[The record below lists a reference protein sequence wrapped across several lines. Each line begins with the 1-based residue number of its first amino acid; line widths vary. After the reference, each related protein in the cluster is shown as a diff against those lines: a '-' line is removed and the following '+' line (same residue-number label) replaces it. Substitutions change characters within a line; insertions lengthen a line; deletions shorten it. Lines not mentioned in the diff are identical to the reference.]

1 MIENKI
7 TTEIA
12 EIILDV
18 VNNPAHPG
26 RKDLICADYHISRG
40 MLTPQ
45 KLLRI
50 SSITFFR
57 LMLAIADN
65 ASEKEYNH
73 MLDRLKMKTL
83 TIAKL
88 DDGTNEA
95 IKDAHAGSP
104 IGKKREKNPKAN

>member
-1 MIENKI
+1 MIENQI

-18 VNNPAHPG
+18 VNNPAYPG
-26 RKDLICADYHISRG
+26 RKDLISEDYHISRG
-40 MLTPQ
+40 MLTPK

-50 SSITFFR
+50 SSLTFFR
-57 LMLAIADN
+57 LMLAIADTV
-65 ASEKEYNH
+65 SEKEYNH

-83 TIAKL
+83 TIARL

-95 IKDAHAGSP
+95 IKAAHAGSP
-104 IGKKREKNPKAN
+104 IGKNHKKDPKTN